1 MNRIPIDDQTYLK
14 VLEEHDAEQLF
25 ILTDSCRTYLRE
37 WLPWVDSTK
46 TIDDTIAFI
55 KTSKKKF
62 ASNKGMDAGIWFNGQ
77 LAGVIGLHSIDWP
90 NKKTSIGYW
99 LGEPFQGRGLMTKS
113 CIAMINYI
121 FNDLQ
126 INRVEI
132 RCAVMNSK
140 SRAIPERLGFTNE
153 GTIRDAEWLYDHF
166 VDHIVYSLLAREW
179 KIQEKD
185 PYKKS
190 IV

>member
-1 MNRIPIDDQTYLK
+1 MDRFAIDEKTSLK
-14 VLEEHDAEQLF
+14 LLEKKDAEELF
-25 ILTDSCRTYLRE
+25 ALTDSCRTYLRE

-90 NKKTSIGYW
+90 NKKTKIGYW
-99 LGEPFQGRGLMTKS
+99 LGEPFQGRGFMTKS
-113 CIAMINYI
+113 CRAMINYI
-121 FNDLQ
+121 FNVLKL
-126 INRVEI
+126 NRVEI
-132 RCAVMNSK
+132 RCAVMNLK

-166 VDHIVYSLLAREW
+166 VDHIVYSLLARDW
-179 KIQEKD
+179 KG
-185 PYKKS
+185 
-190 IV
+190 